1 MSAHQSKFQI
11 LPRASKIINNE
22 THLTNDIYENNQVH
36 LLKTRHTWLI
46 WTNIA
51 YLCLL
56 EIWQQEGSKI
66 LNIREGNKWIVK
78 TRDACRDFQIFLA
91 LFLTKAQIIFCIY

>member
-46 WTNIA
+46 
-51 YLCLL
+51 
-56 EIWQQEGSKI
+56 
-66 LNIREGNKWIVK
+66 
-78 TRDACRDFQIFLA
+78 
-91 LFLTKAQIIFCIY
+91 